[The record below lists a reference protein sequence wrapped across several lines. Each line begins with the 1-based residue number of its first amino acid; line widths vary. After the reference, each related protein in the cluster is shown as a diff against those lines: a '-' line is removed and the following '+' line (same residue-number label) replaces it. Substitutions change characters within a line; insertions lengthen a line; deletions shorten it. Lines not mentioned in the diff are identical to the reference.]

1 MIELLRDKLKPYSLY
16 EEKYNFLREY
26 LQMFILKIIDEKGYF
41 KNLSFVGG
49 TALRILHQLN
59 RFSEDLNFCLIDKHD
74 YHFSDSLIIT
84 QTL

>member
-1 MIELLRDKLKPYSLY
+1 
-16 EEKYNFLREY
+16 
-26 LQMFILKIIDEKGYF
+26 
-41 KNLSFVGG
+41 VGG